1 MGLKNKLI
9 TFTIILTVCIL
20 HKPITLK
27 AAPREHYLI
36 QIYHCSSQ
44 QQIDCIDQYLK
55 VTYLPY
61 LHSIGIPKVGVFT
74 PIVND
79 TSKDKRLFVWIPLRS
94 LETFE
99 MLDQNIEKID
109 PMGFEKIIHL
119 ALADSSAPY
128 TRIETIFSKAFKE
141 QPQFVKTTS
150 LAKKE
155 NDERIFE
162 FRSYESMTE
171 NMHLRKIHMFNEGK
185 EIELFDRLQFNALFY
200 AKVLAGA
207 NMPNLIYMTSFKN
220 MSDREAHWKAFSAD
234 PYWKKISTDPI
245 YLKTVSK
252 ADIILMKA
260 KAYADF

>member
-20 HKPITLK
+20 HKPICLK

-109 PMGFEKIIHL
+109 PMGFDKIIQL